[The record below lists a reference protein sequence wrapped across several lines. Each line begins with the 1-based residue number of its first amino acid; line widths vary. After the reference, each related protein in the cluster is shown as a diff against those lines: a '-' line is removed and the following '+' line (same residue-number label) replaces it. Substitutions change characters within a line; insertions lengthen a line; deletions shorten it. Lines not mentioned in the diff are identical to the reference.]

1 MAAQSNRQF
10 CYQDF
15 PMHLNNIETSYRV
28 LCLATMLLSACGGG
42 GGGGSSSGAAPGTTT
57 VHSAYVA
64 NYGSNNISQYTI
76 DATTGALTPKATPT
90 VTSGAGPTSVTV
102 DPTGKYAYVANSF
115 GIEISQYTIG
125 AGGGLVAMIPAATAP
140 AGSAPISIA
149 IDPSGKY
156 AYAANSGDNTVSQFT
171 IAAGGGLVPMT
182 SAATAPSGTWPVSI
196 VVDAKSQ
203 YAYVANQSGNSIS
216 QYNIGTGG
224 ALTPMSP
231 AATVATGTSPVSV
244 AVAGDSTGSK
254 YVYVANNGSADVW
267 EYSIG
272 TGGALSRIGTIAAGN
287 LGGTASLPTAITVA
301 GDSTG
306 SKYVYVTNGAVVSQ
320 YTINSNGTLAAMT
333 NPTIPAGITAQSV
346 TVDTTGKYVYVAN
359 LNGSFSGFPSGT
371 GTVSQYSIG
380 AGGELTAMSIL
391 AVVSGGVG
399 SQPYSVT
406 TAVTIQ

>member
-1 MAAQSNRQF
+1 
-10 CYQDF
+10 
-15 PMHLNNIETSYRV
+15 MHLNNIKTRYRA

-42 GGGGSSSGAAPGTTT
+42 GGGGSSGAAPGTTT

-76 DATTGALTPKATPT
+76 DATGALTPKTPAT
-90 VTSGAGPTSVTV
+90 VAAGFNPTSVTV
-102 DPTGKYAYVANSF
+102 DPAGKYAYVANSS
-115 GIEISQYTIG
+115 GVEISQYTIG
-125 AGGGLVAMIPAATAP
+125 AGGGLVPLTPPTAP
-140 AGSAPISIA
+140 AGSAPISVT
-149 IDPSGKY
+149 IDPTGKY
-156 AYAANSGDNTVSQFT
+156 AYAANSQSSDVSQFT

-196 VVDAKSQ
+196 VVDARSQ

-216 QYNIGTGG
+216 QFNIGTGG

-272 TGGALSRIGTIAAGN
+272 TGGALSNIGIIAAGN